1 MACAAHIR
9 WSAWRD
15 ELADTAQT
23 ILTLTLPGSKA
34 ATGFHCQLPSQ
45 TLLLACMTVSNC
57 SPGKNPSSTA
67 APVASALVMRPGT
80 QVRSIFHLGVG
91 MRRAS
96 AIERVASTVS
106 AVPRITVESS
116 FTGMTTM
123 PPSAAAR

>member
-1 MACAAHIR
+1 
-9 WSAWRD
+9 
-15 ELADTAQT
+15 
-23 ILTLTLPGSKA
+23 
-34 ATGFHCQLPSQ
+34 
-45 TLLLACMTVSNC
+45 MTVSNC

-80 QVRSIFHLGVG
+80 QVRSIFQRGVG

-96 AIERVASTVS
+96 AMERVASTVS

>member
-1 MACAAHIR
+1 MVKPAATWLGELTGHLVGESLVVAR
-9 WSAWRD
+9 GAAPRL
-15 ELADTAQT
+15 EGGHRLPLPAALAD
-23 ILTLTLPGSKA
+23 LA
-34 ATGFHCQLPSQ
+34 ARVDYRLE
-45 TLLLACMTVSNC
+45 LLAREEPVEH
-57 SPGKNPSSTA
+57 GRA
-67 APVASALVMRPGT
+67 VASALVMRPGT

-96 AIERVASTVS
+96 AMERVASTVS

>member
-1 MACAAHIR
+1 
-9 WSAWRD
+9 
-15 ELADTAQT
+15 
-23 ILTLTLPGSKA
+23 
-34 ATGFHCQLPSQ
+34 
-45 TLLLACMTVSNC
+45 
-57 SPGKNPSSTA
+57 
-67 APVASALVMRPGT
+67 MRPGT

-123 PPSAAAR
+123 PPSVAAR